1 MLGKRNAAASRNLMF
16 ATIMAA
22 VMVASRSHFLLLV
35 SAMKPPH
42 NNNAAN
48 HQQMKPSR
56 LFGSSASNT
65 ATASNQR
72 FSRNTGG
79 DDSFKGGV
87 FHRKNTKITSKPISS
102 TPIAESPSRFG
113 FSPIVTPQCAAV
125 SMASRIILERRQRQE
140 GGRSA
145 AASATTN
152 ARTTSSALRG
162 GSSTVLLAS
171 SSTVLPTI
179 LPSSWMLPAV
189 TCAASYALYN
199 LFIKK
204 AASNSMDPILGG
216 VLLQFVAAL
225 IGSCLWLG
233 QRLLASIN
241 PAAAASTTTLMIT
254 KSGIMWSVAAGVA
267 VGAAEILS
275 FVVSGKGVPATQSIP
290 IIVGGSILVGTLLG
304 SVWLQER
311 LSRTGWMGVLLIA
324 AGIALVGMDGVG
336 GH

>member
-1 MLGKRNAAASRNLMF
+1 MILF
-16 ATIMAA
+16 ALVLA
-22 VMVASRSHFLLLV
+22 VIQHEHDVV

-42 NNNAAN
+42 KNVIKQ
-48 HQQMKPSR
+48 HQTDPSP
-56 LFGSSASNT
+56 LFRSLARSKATSS
-65 ATASNQR
+65 
-72 FSRNTGG
+72 SRRVSDGTQQQNVQPL
-79 DDSFKGGV
+79 KRV
-87 FHRKNTKITSKPISS
+87 FHRKNAAINPPPID
-102 TPIAESPSRFG
+102 ESPSYFG

-125 SMASRIILERRQRQE
+125 SMASRLISERRRQQ
-140 GGRSA
+140 GQGQGQGRGP
-145 AASATTN
+145 AS
-152 ARTTSSALRG
+152 RTTTTTAAALRG

-171 SSTVLPTI
+171 TTI
-179 LPSSWMLPAV
+179 LPIAPSSWLLPAV
-189 TCAASYALYN
+189 SCATSYALYN

-204 AASNSMDPILGG
+204 ASDSMDPILGG

-225 IGSCLWLG
+225 IGSLLWLG
-233 QRLLASIN
+233 QRLVVSGKSA
-241 PAAAASTTTLMIT
+241 TLIT
-254 KSGIMWSVAAGVA
+254 KSGILWSVAAGVA